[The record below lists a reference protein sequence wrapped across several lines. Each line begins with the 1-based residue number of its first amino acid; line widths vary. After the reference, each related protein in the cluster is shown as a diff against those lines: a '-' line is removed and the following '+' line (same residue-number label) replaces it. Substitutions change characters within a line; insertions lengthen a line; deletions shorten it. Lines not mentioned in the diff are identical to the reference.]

1 MSASDDQ
8 KSIKEGEVIA
18 KKLGAAIWGAGWVS
32 GEHAKAWQNNPHSQV
47 VAIGSRKESSAR
59 ALAERLGLDCK
70 IYAHP
75 DDPDKAYEQLLND
88 EQVDVISICTPNDR
102 HTHEAILAAKAG
114 KHLVIEKPISLTL
127 DELKALRDT
136 IRETK
141 VKTVVSFVLR
151 WNPLFE
157 TIKSLIAAGALGDKL
172 FYGEVDYWH
181 HIDTWWSGWVWAHR
195 KDSGGSAFLLGGCHA
210 VDAVRWFMGSEVSE
224 VTAYAHQW
232 DTRFEYPPTVVA
244 ALKFENGAV
253 GKSSTTFECRMPY
266 NFNIDLLGNKGT
278 FRYNGDKAMLW
289 SETLNPKQTGWTIL
303 QTIYPDSGE
312 VTHHPFQGEID
323 HFVDCILNDIESH
336 CNVED
341 AVHTHEVC
349 IACDISAAEGRPVQ
363 LPLLKD

>member
-1 MSASDDQ
+1 M
-8 KSIKEGEVIA
+8 A

-141 VKTVVSFVLR
+141 VKTV
-151 WNPLFE
+151 
-157 TIKSLIAAGALGDKL
+157 
-172 FYGEVDYWH
+172 
-181 HIDTWWSGWVWAHR
+181 
-195 KDSGGSAFLLGGCHA
+195 
-210 VDAVRWFMGSEVSE
+210 
-224 VTAYAHQW
+224 
-232 DTRFEYPPTVVA
+232 
-244 ALKFENGAV
+244 
-253 GKSSTTFECRMPY
+253 
-266 NFNIDLLGNKGT
+266 
-278 FRYNGDKAMLW
+278 
-289 SETLNPKQTGWTIL
+289 
-303 QTIYPDSGE
+303 
-312 VTHHPFQGEID
+312 
-323 HFVDCILNDIESH
+323 
-336 CNVED
+336 
-341 AVHTHEVC
+341 
-349 IACDISAAEGRPVQ
+349 
-363 LPLLKD
+363 